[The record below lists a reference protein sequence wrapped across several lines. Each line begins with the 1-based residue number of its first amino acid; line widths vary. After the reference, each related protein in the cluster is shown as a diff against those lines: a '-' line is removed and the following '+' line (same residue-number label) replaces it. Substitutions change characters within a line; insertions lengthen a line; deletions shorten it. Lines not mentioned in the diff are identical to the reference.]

1 MVKIKK
7 LKIGLLIIL
16 SLLLIIQVHQVNQ
29 EKVEATPVISPRLK
43 YREELIRI
51 LALDDLNHI
60 EYESNADWESL
71 RFSLSKENIPMMN
84 YFSEMYDFTLSVDQ
98 KGGVEFVGTSAL

>member
-7 LKIGLLIIL
+7 LKLGLLLIL
-16 SLLLIIQVHQVNQ
+16 SLLLIIQVHQVNH
-29 EKVEATPVISPRLK
+29 EKVLQTPVVAPSLK

-60 EYESNADWESL
+60 EYESNAEWESL

-98 KGGVEFVGTSAL
+98 KGGVEFDGTRAI